1 MEYVPPEGWP
11 LVHGG
16 FRRAIRP
23 GSMIYL
29 TVEQIDRAEVAWAFA
44 EAVALGLPVFVGEH
58 YRRGGG
64 YHHYPTRNHVAA
76 WLAAERLEV
85 VAEGYSR
92 DSDYSYLHL
101 LTHACL
107 GQ

>member
-1 MEYVPPEGWP
+1 MAFIGPGPEWFWTALSGII
-11 LVHGG
+11 LAV
-16 FRRAIRP
+16 
-23 GSMIYL
+23 
-29 TVEQIDRAEVAWAFA
+29 TVEQIDRAEAAWVFA

-64 YHHYPTRNHVAA
+64 YHHYPNRNHVAA

-85 VAEGYSR
+85 VAEGHSR